1 VSALTRTSPS
11 PGRGVGTSTY
21 SSADGPPGRRS
32 RIAFIG
38 FGPGSALSYNRI
50 SQNADAAVDLDFYNI
65 TRPHPSTRETRAEA
79 GTHVSYAAEDGV
91 ANDYATNIQIAELNA
106 ITAAIAVV
114 QWKKLLGIYQ
124 DTRGQYYTGYSIPSG
139 EIIGEGKK

>member
-1 VSALTRTSPS
+1 
-11 PGRGVGTSTY
+11 
-21 SSADGPPGRRS
+21 
-32 RIAFIG
+32 
-38 FGPGSALSYNRI
+38 
-50 SQNADAAVDLDFYNI
+50 
-65 TRPHPSTRETRAEA
+65 
-79 GTHVSYAAEDGV
+79 VSYAAEDGV